1 MEVKSKGVLPQ
12 GLKERTHSAQADF
25 LHTLHSDVFG
35 DRMYNFLKL
44 AFEKR
49 GQKFDYGVS
58 AAKQEYGADL
68 INYLHDIKVTQGKMP
83 KQLAFSNRRKKTMP
97 FKISRSWWKGVE
109 LYLKMPQKYR
119 H

>member
-1 MEVKSKGVLPQ
+1 MKSKGVLPP
-12 GLKERTHSAQADF
+12 GLKERTHWAQAEF
-25 LHTLHSDVFG
+25 LRVLHSDVFG
-35 DRMYNFLKL
+35 DRMRDFLKF

-49 GQKFDYGVS
+49 GQRVDYGVS

-83 KQLAFSNRRKKTMP
+83 KQPAFSNRRKKTMS
-97 FKISRSWWKGVE
+97 FRISRSWWKGVE